1 MQGCLIVQRFI
12 ALDMEGVVTPEIW
25 IAVAEETGLDDLRR
39 TTRDEP
45 DYQKLMEYRISIL
58 TENEIGLT
66 RIQKV
71 ISDLDV
77 LAGAKD
83 FLDLLRS
90 RYQVTLLSDTFE
102 EFAGPLMEQ
111 LGRPHLLCHRLV
123 LEGDRIVGF
132 EPRTEDA
139 KRKAV
144 QAYQSLGYHVTAFG
158 DSHNDVAMLH
168 QADAASLFRAPPG
181 LVGTHEEFPRFD
193 TYAELA
199 EWIDSIIV

>member
-45 DYQKLMEYRISIL
+45 DYQKLMKYRISIL

-77 LAGAKD
+77 LAGA
-83 FLDLLRS
+83 
-90 RYQVTLLSDTFE
+90 
-102 EFAGPLMEQ
+102 
-111 LGRPHLLCHRLV
+111 
-123 LEGDRIVGF
+123 
-132 EPRTEDA
+132 
-139 KRKAV
+139 
-144 QAYQSLGYHVTAFG
+144 
-158 DSHNDVAMLH
+158 
-168 QADAASLFRAPPG
+168 
-181 LVGTHEEFPRFD
+181 
-193 TYAELA
+193 
-199 EWIDSIIV
+199 